1 MTTIK
6 KKPVL
11 LLLLVL
17 LGIAFFLATTFR
29 GRNVSAMN
37 CETHEQNKFDEIV
50 AIEMLEGR
58 AQTPVANEPTRVGH
72 FLLKDFDAPIDGND
86 VILSI
91 KSDQAGGIIYIGP
104 FKEHIEVTMP
114 ERLFVGNDRDNFS
127 IMVARKSKRQICSAE
142 HAEHFWQT
150 ERKVTIKMLK
160 SRELDKNG
168 YPIAFAVS
176 Y

>member
-1 MTTIK
+1 M
-6 KKPVL
+6 L
-11 LLLLVL
+11 LLLLAL
-17 LGIAFFLATTFR
+17 LGMGLFLATTVR
-29 GRNVSAMN
+29 GRAVSAMN
-37 CETHEQNKFDEIV
+37 CEIHDQNKFDEIL
-50 AIEMLEGR
+50 AIEMLEEKSQ
-58 AQTPVANEPTRVGH
+58 APAANEPTRVGY
-72 FLLKDFDAPIDGND
+72 FLLKDFDAPTDGDD

-127 IMVARKSKRQICSAE
+127 VMVARKSKSQICSAE
-142 HAEHFWQT
+142 HADHFWQT
-150 ERKVTIKMLK
+150 ERKVTIRMLK
-160 SRELDKNG
+160 SRELDKSG